1 MGYLRVNSLYK
12 EFTTLKKKDTV
23 LALKNLNFE
32 VQPGE
37 IFMVVGPTGCGKT
50 TLLNIIAGFEFPTKG
65 EVFVDARQV
74 NAPSWQRTMVFQEYA
89 LFPWYT
95 VRKNI
100 EFGLEMKKVEKNK
113 RKEKVDELIN
123 LVELKGFEDAYP
135 RELSGGMRQRVAIVR
150 ALAVEP
156 SLLLMDEPFGS
167 VDAQT
172 RENLQDILL
181 KLWFKTKNTILFVT
195 HSIDEAVK
203 LGQKIM
209 VMTRRPGM
217 VKEIISVK
225 SPYPRDIIGNTELI
239 KVKAYI
245 HNNLFEEVNSSSL

>member
-1 MGYLRVNSLYK
+1 MGYLKVINLYK

-23 LALKNLNFE
+23 LALQNFNLE
-32 VQPGE
+32 VHPGE
-37 IFMVVGPTGCGKT
+37 LFVIVGPTGCGKT
-50 TLLNIIAGFEFPTKG
+50 TLLNIIAGFQTPTKG
-65 EVFVDARQV
+65 EVFVDGRQV
-74 NAPSWQRTMVFQEYA
+74 NLPSWQRTMVFQEYA

-100 EFGLEMKKVEKNK
+100 DFGLEMKKVEKSK
-113 RKEKVDELIN
+113 RHKRVEELIN

-135 RELSGGMRQRVAIVR
+135 RELSGGMKQRVAIAR

-167 VDAQT
+167 TDAQT
-172 RENLQDILL
+172 RENLQDVLL

-203 LGQKIM
+203 LGQRIM
-209 VMTRRPGM
+209 IMSKRPGET
-217 VKEIISVK
+217 KEVVSVK
-225 SPYPRDIIGNTELI
+225 TPYPRDVISDTELI
-239 KVKAYI
+239 KVKSHI
-245 HNNLFEEVNSSSL
+245 HTSLSDEVNCRV

>member
-1 MGYLRVNSLYK
+1 MGYLKVKNLYK
-12 EFTTLKKKDTV
+12 EFTTLKKKDILPV
-23 LALKNLNFE
+23 LQNLCFE
-32 VQPGE
+32 VHPGE
-37 IFMVVGPTGCGKT
+37 LFVIVGSTGCGKT
-50 TLLNIIAGFEFPTKG
+50 TLLNIIAGFETPTKG

-100 EFGLEMKKVEKNK
+100 EFGLEIKKVEKNK
-113 RKEKVDELIN
+113 RKEKVDVLID

-203 LGQKIM
+203 LGQRIM
-209 VMTRRPGM
+209 VMTKRPGEA
-217 VKEIISVK
+217 KEIILVK
-225 SPYPRDIIGNTELI
+225 SLYPRDIISDTELI
-239 KVKAYI
+239 KIKSHI
-245 HNNLFEEVNSSSL
+245 HSSLSGEVNCRV